1 MNKIDIIKRLFFN
14 YTKKHINKIILSVFF
29 ALLVAGSTSA
39 IAYLLDPAIKKI
51 FIEKDQ
57 ALIIIIPIFII
68 VAFAVKGFSL
78 YVAKV
83 LMIGVSEEVRKDL
96 QCDMLNNLVEA
107 DTKLIDGKH
116 TGKFISNITNDV
128 SHITNLISTAVL
140 NIFKDSLT
148 LIGLLIVM
156 FFQNWKLSLVALI
169 MIPLATFAARTL
181 GKRIGKVAT
190 EQMLRAGILNTYL
203 IELFKNH
210 KLIKIFQQEKY
221 EKIRAEKFIND
232 VKEKTIKIATVYVRS
247 SPIMETLTG
256 IMIAVLIFYSGKL
269 VLKNEIDI
277 NNFFSF
283 LAAMMLAYQPVRS
296 LATLNITISQ
306 GLSAAKRI
314 LPVIDEKSEL
324 VQNKDDSE
332 IKVDTGNIEF
342 KNVSFKYEKKNEI
355 DINNFFSFLA
365 AMMLAYQPVRSLA
378 TLNITISQGLSAA
391 TRILPIIDEKS
402 ELQENKNSTEIKVNA
417 GDVEFKNVS
426 FKYEKERKNNTLNSV
441 NIKML
446 GGKMTSIVGHSGAG
460 KSTILNLIP
469 RFYDAISGDIE
480 IDNQSIYNC
489 TISSLRKNI
498 SLVSQDTTLFDD
510 TIRNNIA
517 YANLGASQ
525 KEIEEAAKYSY
536 ASEFIEK
543 LPNKYETIIGEN
555 GTRLSGG
562 EKQRLSIA
570 RAMLKKSQII
580 LLDEATSSLD
590 AETENKIQDAINF
603 LTKDRTTIV
612 IAHRLSTILNSDKIY
627 VIDAGTVVG
636 EGTHDQLLANSKV
649 YKNFYEKQIKK
660 V

>member
-1 MNKIDIIKRLFFN
+1 MKKIDILKRLYFE
-14 YTKKHINKIILSVFF
+14 YTRKHLKQLFLSLFF
-29 ALLVAGSTSA
+29 ALFVAGSTSA
-39 IAYLLDPAIKKI
+39 IAYLLDPAIEKI

-57 ALIIIIPIFII
+57 ALMVIIPLFII
-68 VAFAVKGFSL
+68 VAFATKGLSL
-78 YVAKV
+78 YMAKV
-83 LMIGVSEEVRKDL
+83 LMIGVAEEVRKEM
-96 QCDMLNNLVEA
+96 QCDMLGNLISA
-107 DTKLIDGKH
+107 DTALIEGKH
-116 TGKFISNITNDV
+116 TGKFISILANDV
-128 SHITNLISTAVL
+128 NHITNLVSVALL

-148 LIGLLIVM
+148 LVGLLMVM
-156 FFQNWKLSLVALI
+156 FFQNWKLSLIAII
-169 MIPLATFAARTL
+169 MIPLASFAAKTL

-190 EQMLRAGILNTYL
+190 EQMLKAGILNTYL

-221 EKIRAEKFIND
+221 ENERAEKFIND
-232 VKEKTIKIATVYVRS
+232 VKEKSKKIATIFVRS

-256 IMIAVLIFYSGKL
+256 IMIAILIFYSGKL
-269 VLKNEIDI
+269 VLKNEIDV

-296 LATLNITISQ
+296 LATVNIAISQ
-306 GLSAAKRI
+306 GLSSAIRI
-314 LPVIDEKSEL
+314 LPVIDEKSKLTENEHDL
-324 VQNKDDSE
+324 E
-332 IKVDTGNIEF
+332 IKVNKGDIEF
-342 KNVSFKYEKKNEI
+342 KNVSFKYDNR
-355 DINNFFSFLA
+355 D
-365 AMMLAYQPVRSLA
+365 
-378 TLNITISQGLSAA
+378 
-391 TRILPIIDEKS
+391 
-402 ELQENKNSTEIKVNA
+402 
-417 GDVEFKNVS
+417 
-426 FKYEKERKNNTLNSV
+426 KETTKPTLNSV
-441 NIKML
+441 SLKIL
-446 GGKMTSIVGHSGAG
+446 GNKMTSIVGHSGAG

-469 RFYDAISGDIE
+469 RFYDINSGDIL
-480 IDNQSIYNC
+480 IDSQSVYKS

-517 YANLGASQ
+517 YANLEASQ
-525 KEIEEAAKYSY
+525 KEIEEAAKYSF

-627 VIDAGTVVG
+627 VIDSGKVVG
-636 EGTHDQLLANSKV
+636 EGTHDQLLANSTL
-649 YKNFYEKQIKK
+649 YKNFYEKQIRKE
-660 V
+660 